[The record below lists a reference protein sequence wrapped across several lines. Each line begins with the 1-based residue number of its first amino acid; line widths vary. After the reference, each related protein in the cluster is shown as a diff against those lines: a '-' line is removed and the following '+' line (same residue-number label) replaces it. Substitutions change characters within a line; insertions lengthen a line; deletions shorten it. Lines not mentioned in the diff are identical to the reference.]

1 MVATYGIAKISEGT
15 DYEEHNGE
23 QISLL
28 FGTRI
33 AFAKGNVQGIAAS
46 MASAFVQ
53 GKTNHVGADT
63 QASIYQVDDIRYAKG
78 MAAQIA
84 QVGGGGYEQ
93 SFSVT
98 AGSSDASVFGD
109 LSSYL
114 NDAIFTKVSSLSSS
128 FVNVKSVIADTTG
141 DIHLEKDGKLGVE
154 SADELATELA
164 SVVDEITKTALPKLI
179 STFQNMNPYAAMTI
193 NDGSV
198 TFLGA
203 RGGNGKDGSTGLL
216 MSPTGFTLSADV
228 SNRAFTKTS
237 DYVTGFSGQAGVSMQ
252 ATTSNAT
259 LDVAASVINLKAAKS
274 SSQESSS
281 SHSASQYSVSTVN
294 GSAKSSM
301 VMSSSKLAL
310 ETAGAG
316 GSGSVSVQSSSIK
329 GQVGSSTSLSLSTSS
344 ASLAAASAKVA
355 VSSSSALLSYG
366 ASSVSVN
373 AAGVSINGSALKVM
387 M

>member
-23 QISLL
+23 QMSLL
-28 FGTRI
+28 FGNRI
-33 AFAKGNVQGIAAS
+33 AFAKGDVQGIAAAMDS
-46 MASAFVQ
+46 TFVQ
-53 GKTNHVGADT
+53 GKTNRVGADSQT
-63 QASIYQVDDIRYAKG
+63 SIYKVDDIRYAQG

-98 AGSSDASVFGD
+98 AGSSDASVFSD

-128 FVNVKSVIADTTG
+128 FAAVKSVIADTTG
-141 DIHLEKDGKLGVE
+141 DLHLEKDGKLGVE
-154 SADELATELA
+154 SADELGTELA
-164 SVVDEITKTALPKLI
+164 AIVDEITKTTLPKLI

-203 RGGNGKDGSTGLL
+203 RGGNGKNGSTGLL
-216 MSPTGFTLSADV
+216 MSPTGFTLSADA

-237 DYVTGFSGQAGVSMQ
+237 DYVTGFSGDAAVSMQ

-259 LDVAASVINLKAAKS
+259 LDVAASVINVTAAKS

-281 SHSASQYSVSTVN
+281 SHTATQYSVQTVN

-316 GSGSVSVQSSSIK
+316 GSGSVTVASSSVK
-329 GQVGSSTSLSLSTSS
+329 GQVGSSSLALSTSS
-344 ASLAAASAKVA
+344 GSMAFSSAKVA
-355 VSSSSALLSYG
+355 VSSSSATLSYG
-366 ASSVSVN
+366 SSSVSVS
-373 AAGVSINGSALKVM
+373 AAGVAINGSALKVM